1 MREIKILI
9 WDKSKLLINL
19 DKNMRRWQY
28 AIVAIWMCCLL
39 IISTKEIS
47 IAKNSPQFQSDP
59 RQWTELPGDR
69 KTDKLRSIDLDFTYA
84 TTNNF
89 VKTKLYPCARCFLRA
104 DVAKA
109 VQIAHQQ
116 LQQQGYG
123 GLRLFDCYR
132 PQPIQQK
139 MWNIKP
145 DERYV
150 ANPTKGSDH
159 NRGIAVDL
167 TILDRNGEPLDMG
180 TPFDEFSLKAHHT
193 YLELSPK
200 ILKNRSLL
208 KKTMASVGF
217 HHIDTEWWHYA
228 WNGKKPTV
236 GNWVWDCT

>member
-1 MREIKILI
+1 MNRWKYAIAALCCWLLIVSSREI
-9 WDKSKLLINL
+9 
-19 DKNMRRWQY
+19 
-28 AIVAIWMCCLL
+28 A
-39 IISTKEIS
+39 
-47 IAKNSPQFQSDP
+47 IAKNPLQSQFEP
-59 RQWTELPGDR
+59 RQWTEISGD
-69 KTDKLRSIDLDFTYA
+69 KQIDIDFPYA

-89 VKTKLYPCARCFLRA
+89 VKTKLYPCPRCFLRT
-104 DVAKA
+104 DVARA
-109 VQIAHQQ
+109 VRQASQK

-150 ANPTKGSDH
+150 ANPHKGSDH

-167 TILDRNGEPLDMG
+167 TILDLNGKPLDMG

-193 YLELSPK
+193 YRELSSQV
-200 ILKNRSLL
+200 LKNRSLL

-217 HHIDTEWWHYA
+217 HNIDTEWWHYA
-228 WNGKKPTV
+228 WNGNKPDV
-236 GNWVWDCT
+236 GKWVWDCPK